1 MTVHTQLTL
10 SAYRSFLFRQ
20 SYRNPFVLYVMAS
33 TAIGL
38 TLVLLQVFGLITL
51 YPNGVAA
58 PLFISLAILLVFPI
72 SIYWSAARNYHS
84 NQRLA
89 ERMTYTFTEE
99 DIFIQG
105 ESFSTQMSWN
115 KVHKVALLRNWVL
128 IYSSRQI
135 ANIIPVADFGS
146 HIGEFSALVKRKRLV
161 KGKSRGPAVVAIIA
175 ILLLGGSLAFMAILR
190 TAPETY
196 NIPSGFEGPVLV
208 VFDQAAG
215 VPAVLEDGRRVYNIG
230 ENGLLFTQSVWNS
243 GFGSD
248 RKFYSMQGAQHKQLT
263 LLPDTYRYHPGDADS
278 DQIGV
283 LFQGSYYGKE
293 RLGDR
298 SLIRA
303 STFTIGRH
311 KMLNNDDTAPVAD
324 SIEGAQLAERA
335 FRK

>member
-1 MTVHTQLTL
+1 MTIHTQLTL

-20 SYRNPFVLYVMAS
+20 SYRNPFVLYVMAG

-38 TLVLLQVFGLITL
+38 TLVLLQVFGVMMIF
-51 YPNGVAA
+51 PNGVAA
-58 PLFISLAILLVFPI
+58 PLFMSLAILLVSPVT
-72 SIYWSAARNYHS
+72 IYWSAGRNYRS

-89 ERMTYTFTEE
+89 ERMTYTFTED
-99 DIFIQG
+99 DIHIQG
-105 ESFSTQMSWN
+105 DSFSTQMSWN
-115 KVHKVALLRNWVL
+115 KVHKVALLGNWVL
-128 IYSSRQI
+128 IYSSRQV
-135 ANIIPVADFGS
+135 ANIISVSDFGS
-146 HIGEFSALVKRKRLV
+146 HIDEFSALVKRKGLV
-161 KGKSRGPAVVAIIA
+161 KGKSRGPAVVAIIS
-175 ILLLGGSLAFMAILR
+175 IILLGGSLAFMALLR

-196 NIPSGFEGPVLV
+196 NIPAGYEGPVLV

-215 VPAVLEDGRRVYNIG
+215 APVVLEDGRRVYNIA

-243 GFGSD
+243 GLGSD
-248 RKFYSMQGAQHKQLT
+248 QKFYSIRGGQHTPLT
-263 LLPDTYRYHPGDADS
+263 LLPDAYRYHPGDADS

-303 STFTIGRH
+303 STFAVGRH
-311 KMLNNDDTAPVAD
+311 KMLNYYDTAPVAD

-335 FRK
+335 FGK